1 MPSERIEV
9 NIIEH
14 QIARSIRQLR
24 SSRGMTLKQVSDL
37 TGLSKGLLSKIE
49 NCIVSPPIGTLSKV
63 AKALD
68 VPIGQFFD
76 MDGLDPGTVFF
87 PKSKRKTVQG
97 RRSYLNYEY
106 ELLVHGRGRRDM
118 NPMIVLAHGKNY
130 KFGLQEHPGE
140 QFIFVLEGS
149 MDYVVGDTTY
159 SLKPEDCLYHDAR
172 LPHGPKLSKDE
183 KVRYL
188 VVHSGS

>member
-1 MPSERIEV
+1 MEED
-9 NIIEH
+9 IIEH
-14 QIARSIRQLR
+14 QIARCIHQLR
-24 SSRGMTLKQVSDL
+24 SDRGMTLKQVSDL

-68 VPIGQFFD
+68 VPIGQFFE
-76 MDGLDPGTVFF
+76 MNGLDAGAVFF
-87 PKSKRKTVQG
+87 PKNTRKTVSG
-97 RRSYLNYEY
+97 RSSHLNYQY
-106 ELLVHGRGRRDM
+106 QLLVHGRGRRDM
-118 NPMIVLAHGKNY
+118 NPMIVLIEGKNY
-130 KFGLQEHPGE
+130 RFGLQEHPGE

-149 MDYVVGDTTY
+149 TDYVVGDTTY
-159 SLKPEDCLYHDAR
+159 SLEIEDCLYHDAR
-172 LPHGPKLSKDE
+172 LPHGPKLSKNQ